1 MGHYST
7 AKVLFEAGADPD
19 PPRRLFRNIWDSNE
33 LKRMV
38 KNLENYVDPEYLHP
52 LVLNQ
57 AAAHFKSMDEMS
69 NAEGLYRRVLEMWE
83 KSIGV
88 EHLVTI
94 RSVQDLARV
103 LQHQGKY
110 EAAEMTYR
118 RALKVMEKVIGWNH
132 PDLFASID
140 DQACVFHIQKLCDE
154 ASVLYLEAIE
164 RHLMT
169 L

>member
-7 AKVLFEAGADPD
+7 TKVLFKAGADPN

-38 KNLENYVDPEYLHP
+38 KNLENYVNLEYLLP
-52 LVLNQ
+52 SFLSQ
-57 AAAHFKSMDEMS
+57 AAAQFTSMDEMS

-83 KSIGV
+83 KSTGV

-94 RSVQDLARV
+94 CSVEDLARV

-110 EAAEMTYR
+110 EAAEKTYR
-118 RALKVMEKVIGWNH
+118 RALEVMEKVIGRNH
-132 PDLFASID
+132 PDTFASIY
-140 DQACVFHIQKLCDE
+140 DQASLFHIQKRYDE
-154 ASVLYLEAIE
+154 ASVLYLKATE
-164 RHLMT
+164 RHSMT